1 MSFGDPNNPYGQPQG
16 QPNPYGQQPQAP
28 YGQPPQ
34 APQAQPGYGYPQQ
47 AQPQPGYGYPQQAPP
62 QPQAP
67 YGQPP
72 QVPQQQAYGYPQQGS
87 PYGQQSGMP
96 GMGGPQPYASWGARV
111 GAALLD
117 GLIIGVVP
125 TILYI
130 IAAVVTANTV
140 TQVTRPDTSYC
151 GTDYQCIS
159 DAYSSA
165 NSSVGS
171 TPALALILISI
182 AGLITLAGGL
192 FMIAKEGS
200 TGQTPGKK
208 ALNIRVVREATGQ
221 PLGFGL
227 ALGRKLCHVVDGPL
241 CGLGYWWPLW
251 DEKSQTFADKIVGTV
266 VVRTQ

>member
-16 QPNPYGQQPQAP
+16 QPNP

-125 TILYI
+125 TILYVVAGFV
-130 IAAVVTANTV
+130 AASRTV
-140 TQVTRPDTSYC
+140 SVPDTSYC
-151 GTDYQCIS
+151 GTNYQCIS
-159 DAYSSA
+159 DAYHNA
-165 NSSVGS
+165 NNTS
-171 TPALALILISI
+171 TPVFAVILMVV
-182 AGLITLAGGL
+182 AALITLAGGL

-208 ALNIRVVREATGQ
+208 ALNIRVVREANGQ

-227 ALGRKLCHVVDGPL
+227 ALGRKICHAVDGPL

-251 DEKSQTFADKIVGTV
+251 DEKSQTFADKIVSTV